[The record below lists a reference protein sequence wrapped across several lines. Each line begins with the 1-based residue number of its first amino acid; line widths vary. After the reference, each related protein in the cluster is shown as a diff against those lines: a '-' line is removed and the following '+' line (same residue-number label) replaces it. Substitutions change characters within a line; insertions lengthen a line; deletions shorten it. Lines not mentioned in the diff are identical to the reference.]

1 MRLCL
6 EYVSRYAT
14 EEALQ
19 EQEKMANGNG
29 TTEESDSDESTLSD
43 FSENETETMEL
54 WQVACADKLVELLSR
69 DSKTALS
76 RFCF

>member
-1 MRLCL
+1 MLNCSFVFALLRKKLVIA

-19 EQEKMANGNG
+19 EQEKMAMGNG
-29 TTEESDSDESTLSD
+29 TSEEQSDSEESTLSD

-54 WQVACADKLVELLSR
+54 
-69 DSKTALS
+69 
-76 RFCF
+76 